1 MEQAAQALEEGKQE
15 LEGQKAAAQAEFESA
30 EQRLNAARRQ
40 LQSARAELEAVYK
53 RQGDVSVLQK
63 RGKVCK
69 IEFKMY
75 EGERQCIPTTPGAFV
90 RLRWR

>member
-1 MEQAAQALEEGKQE
+1 MAAKREGNASKKRFNQE
-15 LEGQKAAAQAEFESA
+15 ADEREIGQI
-30 EQRLNAARRQ
+30 R
-40 LQSARAELEAVYK
+40 K
-53 RQGDVSVLQK
+53 RQEDVSVLQK

-69 IEFKMY
+69 IEFKMQ

>member
-1 MEQAAQALEEGKQE
+1 MAAKREG
-15 LEGQKAAAQAEFESA
+15 
-30 EQRLNAARRQ
+30 NASKKHFNKEADEREIRQ
-40 LQSARAELEAVYK
+40 IRK
-53 RQGDVSVLQK
+53 RQEDVSVLQK

-69 IEFKMY
+69 IEFKMQ

>member
-1 MEQAAQALEEGKQE
+1 MAAKQE
-15 LEGQKAAAQAEFESA
+15 E
-30 EQRLNAARRQ
+30 NASKKHFNQ
-40 LQSARAELEAVYK
+40 EADEREIKQIRK

-69 IEFKMY
+69 IEFKMQ